1 MSWMP
6 SWMGAPATALTEE
19 ERLKSVGATTHS
31 PSKKRLPIGGEAALK
46 ERRDSGEEEDVL
58 VGVKNEK
65 GTRSFQDIVRHLGGV
80 TALQRI
86 STPVEG
92 GAEASEDA
100 VNEQLRE
107 EFASDVVRL
116 KARFTETKRGFLDP
130 RSPMMQYWDM
140 TTGFCLLFTAFVTPF
155 EVGIGLTTKID
166 ALFIVN
172 QVVNLVFILDIIFQF
187 FLPVPDVRHDAPSG
201 ELVRD
206 HGFIAKKYIKGWFLL
221 DVVSVRTISRTA
233 AAAQQPPAH
242 SPPSFLPPHL
252 QVLPFDVMMII
263 MPDIF
268 SMGPMARSFKLIRI
282 MRLIK
287 LARVLRASR
296 IIQR

>member
-19 ERLKSVGATTHS
+19 ERLKSVGATSHS

-221 DVVSVRTISRTA
+221 DVVSVRST
-233 AAAQQPPAH
+233 
-242 SPPSFLPPHL
+242 
-252 QVLPFDVMMII
+252 
-263 MPDIF
+263 
-268 SMGPMARSFKLIRI
+268 
-282 MRLIK
+282 
-287 LARVLRASR
+287 
-296 IIQR
+296 